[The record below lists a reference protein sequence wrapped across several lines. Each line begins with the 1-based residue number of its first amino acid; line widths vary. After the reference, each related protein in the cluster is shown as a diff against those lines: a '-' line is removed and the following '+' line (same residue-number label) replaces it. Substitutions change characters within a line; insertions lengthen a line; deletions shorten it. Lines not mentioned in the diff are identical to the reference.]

1 MITMNKSNAMSFV
14 LKNNAQL
21 LKKRRHEKAWSI
33 VPKSKMKTTAYDFP
47 AVGKKQ
53 IVNIGKRIKK
63 EQITDELMAYTI
75 TLALSC
81 ILIYSLIDFLW

>member
-1 MITMNKSNAMSFV
+1 MSKSNAMSVV

-21 LKKRRHEKAWSI
+21 LKKRRREKTWSI
-33 VPKSKMKTTAYDFP
+33 VPKSKKTTTAYDFP
-47 AVGKKQ
+47 VVGKEQ

-63 EQITDELMAYTI
+63 EQLTDKLIVYTI
-75 TLALSC
+75 TIALSC